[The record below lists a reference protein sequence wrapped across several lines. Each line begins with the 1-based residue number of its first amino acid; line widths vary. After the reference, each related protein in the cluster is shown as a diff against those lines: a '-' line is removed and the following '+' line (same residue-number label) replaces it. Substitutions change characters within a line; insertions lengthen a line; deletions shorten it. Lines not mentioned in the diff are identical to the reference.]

1 MDQTIRK
8 LLELDAATEEQLS
21 AAKRQCESRI
31 AEARRQAQAIKQA
44 QRHQTR
50 DSIIELEEQKR
61 SECEQKIAELR
72 GGFDRRA
79 EAMAAQFDAQH
90 DALLDALFADTL
102 NEAEA

>member
-1 MDQTIRK
+1 MDQTILK
-8 LLELDAATEEQLS
+8 ILGLDAATEERLS
-21 AAKRQCESRI
+21 ASKLQCEAMISD
-31 AEARRQAQAIKQA
+31 ARRQAAAIKQA

-61 SECEQKIAELR
+61 SECEQKIEALR
-72 GGFDRRA
+72 GGFDRRT

-90 DALLDALFADTL
+90 DTLLQALFEATL